1 MKKFLSLALVLV
13 MALTL
18 SLNVFAD
25 ETLGGANG
33 SATLPSSS
41 GDIPVSVVLD
51 SSDASTLY
59 KIDIQWES
67 LQFTY
72 TETKAYDVNT
82 HVTTPSG
89 SWNDTSANI
98 TVYNHSN
105 ATVFATPSITA
116 VQDNGSGIAASLN
129 TTDKTEIGSAAGIT
143 DMNLTPKATFTV
155 SIEDKRPDTST
166 TIANVRIA
174 LSKN

>member
-18 SLNVFAD
+18 SLNVFA
-25 ETLGGANG
+25 EEILGGANG
-33 SATLPSSS
+33 SAELPSTS
-41 GDIPVSVVLD
+41 GNIPVSVVLD
-51 SSDASTLY
+51 SSEASTLY

-72 TETKAYDVNT
+72 TETKSYDVNT

-89 SWNDTSANI
+89 SWNETSANI

-105 ATVFATPSITA
+105 APVFATPSITE

-129 TTDKTEIGSAAGIT
+129 TTDKTEIASAAGT
-143 DMNLTPKATFTV
+143 DLADTPKETFTV
-155 SIEDKRPDTST
+155 SIEDKRPNASV
-166 TIANVRIA
+166 TIANVKIA

>member
-13 MALTL
+13 LALTL
-18 SLNVFAD
+18 SLNVFA
-25 ETLGGANG
+25 EEILGGANG
-33 SATLPSSS
+33 SAELPSTS
-41 GDIPVSVVLD
+41 GNIPVSVVLN
-51 SSDASTLY
+51 SSEASTLY

-72 TETKAYDVNT
+72 TETKSYDVNT

-89 SWNDTSANI
+89 SWNETSADI

-105 ATVFATPSITA
+105 APVYATPSITE
-116 VQDNGSGIAASLN
+116 VQSNGSGIAASLN

-143 DMNLTPKATFTV
+143 DLALTPKATFTV
-155 SIEDKRPDTST
+155 SIEDKRPDTSD
-166 TIANVRIA
+166 TIANVKIA